1 MKSHLLPIFIFYRS
15 SGEKLTK
22 FQANSPCLIMSVIL
36 MTTLFYKA
44 IILQGE
50 IWCWSLLGIKGLNPR
65 SYAREKPL
73 LAARYK
79 TKTLTGKFIC
89 IRRSALLKTA
99 TMERKS
105 ARGSTSKRKQYSR
118 SMRLLVD
125 CFFFMYISSK
135 IHSGKGACTLALVV

>member
-1 MKSHLLPIFIFYRS
+1 M
-15 SGEKLTK
+15 
-22 FQANSPCLIMSVIL
+22 LI
-36 MTTLFYKA
+36 TLRYKRV
-44 IILQGE
+44 
-50 IWCWSLLGIKGLNPR
+50 NPR

-73 LAARYK
+73 LAAGYK

-99 TMERKS
+99 TIERKS

-125 CFFFMYISSK
+125 CFFCMYISSK
-135 IHSGKGACTLALVV
+135 NTFRQGSIYFSSSGLD